1 MANEPIYAADVMQR
15 ADELMTSAPGQVS
28 VRRIND
34 IREVRVLRAATEQL
48 SADEAQQLRSFRLDL
63 MERLDGCR
71 AAVAPPE
78 PEPKKGLLAAL
89 LSPLGAIV
97 KGVSKD
103 VRAQGEFDQMTS
115 HLDGAARLP
124 APPELLD
131 AAEAWI
137 IAELASDR
145 IDDDLSVLRAPW
157 ESAEIE

>member
-1 MANEPIYAADVMQR
+1 M
-15 ADELMTSAPGQVS
+15 
-28 VRRIND
+28 
-34 IREVRVLRAATEQL
+34 LRAAQATL
-48 SADEAQQLRSFRLDL
+48 SDAEAQQLRSFRLDL

-71 AAVAPPE
+71 VATAPPK
-78 PEPKKGLLAAL
+78 PERKKGLLAAL
-89 LSPLGAIV
+89 LSPLGSIA

-103 VRAQGEFDQMTS
+103 VRAKGEFDQMTS

-145 IDDDLSVLRAPW
+145 IDDDLSVLRVPW
-157 ESAEIE
+157 ETAEIG